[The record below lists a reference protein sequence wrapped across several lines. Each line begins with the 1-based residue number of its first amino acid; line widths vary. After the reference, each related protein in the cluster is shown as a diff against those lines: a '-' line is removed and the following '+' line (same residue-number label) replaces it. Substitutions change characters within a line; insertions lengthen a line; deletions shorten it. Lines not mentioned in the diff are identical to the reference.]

1 MHSAGGSSAVAF
13 QDKGKLAPAQA
24 QGRCSSPPDMAY
36 GRTSQEKMYNPAAGG
51 VQRMVDRRDFMV
63 TGGLAGAAVAFAT
76 RSPGAA
82 AGFANVTYARATVI
96 DALGGPG
103 EPGAKPDTPLSAK
116 ALDDVRASGLT
127 AANVT
132 VSGVGSYAKDYD
144 ATIRNIAYWN
154 AQIAAHP
161 DVLLLVRKAAD
172 IAEAKRSRRLGLI
185 FGFQDATPI
194 AEDLERVDT
203 FGELGVR
210 VFQLTYNRRNLVGD
224 GCLEPG
230 NAGLSKFGQSYVE
243 RLNERRYLIDL
254 SHGGERTTREA
265 IAASKAPIAIS
276 HTGCAALVPLPRNKT
291 DAELKQLAD
300 KGGVVGIY
308 LMPFLRSAGQPTAED
323 LVSHIEHAV
332 GVCGEDHVGIGTDGT
347 ISPVNFDDAFRA
359 KFAAEVAERRAAG
372 ISAPGERPDVYTF
385 LPDLNSADRFLHIA
399 ALLSKRGFSDER
411 IAKILGANFARLFAT
426 VWGG

>member
-1 MHSAGGSSAVAF
+1 
-13 QDKGKLAPAQA
+13 
-24 QGRCSSPPDMAY
+24 
-36 GRTSQEKMYNPAAGG
+36 
-51 VQRMVDRRDFMV
+51 MVDRRDFLV
-63 TGGLAGAAVAFAT
+63 SSSLAGAAAAFSAA
-76 RSPGAA
+76 SPAA
-82 AGFANVTYARATVI
+82 AASFAEASYAGATVI

-103 EPGAKPDTPLSAK
+103 EPDAKPNTSLSAK
-116 ALDDVRASGLT
+116 AIADVRASGLT

-144 ATIRNIAYWN
+144 TTIRNIGYWD

-161 DVLLLVRKAAD
+161 GVLLLVRSAAD
-172 IAEAKRSRRLGLI
+172 IGEAKRSKRLGLI

-194 AEDLERVDT
+194 GEDLERVDT

-230 NAGLSKFGQSYVE
+230 NAGLSKFGESYVE
-243 RLNERRYLIDL
+243 RLNERRFLIDL

-265 IAASKAPIAIS
+265 IAASNVPVAIS
-276 HTGCAALVPLPRNKT
+276 HTGCAALAPLPRNKT
-291 DAELKQLAD
+291 DAELKLLAD

-308 LMPFLRSAGQPTAED
+308 LMPFLRSSGQPTAAD
-323 LVSHIEHAV
+323 LVRHIEHAV
-332 GVCGEDHVGIGTDGT
+332 NVCGEDHVGIGTDGN
-347 ISPVNFDDAFRA
+347 ISPVNFNEAFRQ

-385 LPDLNSADRFLHIA
+385 LPDLNSADRFAYIA
-399 ALLSKRGFSDER
+399 TLLAQRRFTDER
-411 IAKILGANFARLFAT
+411 IMKILGGNFERLFAA

>member
-1 MHSAGGSSAVAF
+1 
-13 QDKGKLAPAQA
+13 
-24 QGRCSSPPDMAY
+24 
-36 GRTSQEKMYNPAAGG
+36 
-51 VQRMVDRRDFMV
+51 MVDRRDFLV
-63 TGGLAGAAVAFAT
+63 SSSLAGAAAAFST
-76 RSPGAA
+76 SSQGAA
-82 AGFANVTYARATVI
+82 ATIAEASYAGATVI

-103 EPGAKPDTPLSAK
+103 EPEAKPNTPLSAK
-116 ALDDVRASGLT
+116 ALEDVRASGLT
-127 AANVT
+127 AVNVT
-132 VSGVGSYAKDYD
+132 VSGVGSYTKDYD
-144 ATIRNIAYWN
+144 TTVRNIGYWD

-161 DVLLLVRKAAD
+161 GVLLLVRSAAD
-172 IAEAKRSRRLGLI
+172 IIEAKRSKRLGLV

-230 NAGLSKFGQSYVE
+230 NAGLSKFGESYIE
-243 RLNERRYLIDL
+243 RLNERRFLIDL

-265 IAASKAPIAIS
+265 IAASKQPVAIS
-276 HTGCAALVPLPRNKT
+276 HTGCAALAPLPRNKT
-291 DAELKQLAD
+291 DAELKLLAD

-323 LVSHIEHAV
+323 LVRHIEHAV
-332 GVCGEDHVGIGTDGT
+332 NVCGEDHVGIGTDGN
-347 ISPVNFDDAFRA
+347 ISPVKFNEAFRK

-385 LPDLNSADRFLHIA
+385 LPDLNSPDRFAHIA
-399 ALLSKRGFSDER
+399 ALLGQRGFTDAR
-411 IAKILGANFARLFAT
+411 ITKILGGNFARLFSA
-426 VWGG
+426 VWGS